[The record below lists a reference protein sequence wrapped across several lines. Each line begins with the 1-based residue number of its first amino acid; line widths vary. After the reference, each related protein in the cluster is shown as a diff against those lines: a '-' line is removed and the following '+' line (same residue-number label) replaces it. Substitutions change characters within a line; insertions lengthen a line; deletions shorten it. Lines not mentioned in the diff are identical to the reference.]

1 MEDGKKAEIN
11 RSKELKRVNETEVL
25 HNLVREVQ
33 QRKLRIE
40 RKLLELCELRE
51 EKSFMSH
58 LQRHLD
64 EKSLEIEILNA
75 TIASMQTERKDLHEE
90 VKRCVLAR
98 KQLETAKK
106 LIPEMQKK
114 MDYIKENN
122 MEVKGRL
129 LIVEEQVSNLPRD
142 KDEGN
147 SVRYDIVEKKLKG
160 VRDVE
165 MQIFKMKRRNKELE
179 LGKRELAVKLVAA
192 QDKITALSNITEVH
206 RY

>member
-51 EKSFMSH
+51 EKSCMSH

-90 VKRCVLAR
+90 VKQCVLAR

-106 LIPEMQKK
+106 VIPEMQKK
-114 MDYIKENN
+114 MDYIKESN

-142 KDEGN
+142 KDEAN

>member
-90 VKRCVLAR
+90 VKQCVLAR

-106 LIPEMQKK
+106 VIPEMQKK
-114 MDYIKENN
+114 MDYIKESN

-147 SVRYDIVEKKLKG
+147 SVRYDMVEKKLKG

-165 MQIFKMKRRNKELE
+165 MKILKMKRRNKELE

-192 QDKITALSNITEVH
+192 QDKITALTNITEVH

>member
-90 VKRCVLAR
+90 VKQCVLAR

-106 LIPEMQKK
+106 VIPEMQKK

-147 SVRYDIVEKKLKG
+147 SVRYDMVEKKLKG

-165 MQIFKMKRRNKELE
+165 MKILKMKRRNKELE

>member
-90 VKRCVLAR
+90 VKKCVLAR

-106 LIPEMQKK
+106 VIPEMQKK

-147 SVRYDIVEKKLKG
+147 SVRYDMVEKKLKG

-165 MQIFKMKRRNKELE
+165 MKILKMKRRNKELE